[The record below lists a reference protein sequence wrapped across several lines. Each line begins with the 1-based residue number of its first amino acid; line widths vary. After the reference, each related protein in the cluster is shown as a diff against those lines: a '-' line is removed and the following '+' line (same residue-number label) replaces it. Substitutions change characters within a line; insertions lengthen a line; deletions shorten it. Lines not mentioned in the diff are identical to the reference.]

1 MKKGGGGGG
10 TNYVK
15 FYDNKHIEYI
25 LVDYFS
31 SVLSVELIEL
41 QYLNNFLCVVKIALI
56 NLDPTFSG
64 YLSVVSFYFTD
75 YLPITPL
82 LCKVPNRLLSV
93 SNKCGSWVDESFK
106 TFGLTSSIFLN

>member
-41 QYLNNFLCVVKIALI
+41 EYLSNFLCALKIALI
-56 NLDPTFSG
+56 NLDPAFSG
-64 YLSVVSFYFTD
+64 YLSVVSLIK
-75 YLPITPL
+75 LPKDKKRS
-82 LCKVPNRLLSV
+82 CFSFSV
-93 SNKCGSWVDESFK
+93 QDENKLHRGVC
-106 TFGLTSSIFLN
+106 FLPK